1 MAYATGKYS
10 YGLCD
15 YCGQRYPYKTLRK
28 NWRGFKVCPSD
39 YEPKEP
45 QLEPLKYRGDAIAL
59 LEPRPDRVEPVD
71 VYVGQPGYT
80 YFQSVGSANNVIN
93 MRPFPPQD
101 LPMGHSAV
109 GTVLVRG
116 DARAV
121 LVSGVSASGQ
131 IGTVTLPNTAVNL
144 TDGVEGTGEIGS
156 VSAEG
161 NSVIIPFAGSASSNG
176 QIGNVSIAGAAPV
189 GPSGLSATGTVNPVS
204 VSLIL
209 NVPLSSV
216 SGSGSI
222 GTVVVPDASFSVTGV
237 AGIGDVGD
245 PSVTTT

>member
-101 LPMGHSAV
+101 LPMGHGAV

-131 IGTVTLPNTAVNL
+131 IGIA
-144 TDGVEGTGEIGS
+144 
-156 VSAEG
+156 SAEG
-161 NSVIIPFAGSASSNG
+161 NSVIIPFAESASGSG

-209 NVPLSSV
+209 NVPASSV

>member
-101 LPMGHSAV
+101 LPMGHGAV

-131 IGTVTLPNTAVNL
+131 IGF
-144 TDGVEGTGEIGS
+144 

-161 NSVIIPFAGSASSNG
+161 NSVIIPFAESASGSG

-189 GPSGLSATGTVNPVS
+189 GPSGLSATGTVSPVS

-209 NVPLSSV
+209 NVPSSSV

-222 GTVVVPDASFSVTGV
+222 GTVVVPDASFSVAGV
-237 AGIGDVGD
+237 IGTGDVGD

>member
-45 QLEPLKYRGDAIAL
+45 QLEPLKYKGDAIAL

-101 LPMGHSAV
+101 LPMGHGAV
-109 GTVLVRG
+109 GTVLVQG
-116 DARAV
+116 NARAV
-121 LVSGVSASGQ
+121 LVSGVSANGQ
-131 IGTVTLPNTAVNL
+131 IGTVTLPNIAVNL
-144 TDGVEGTGEIGS
+144 TDGVEGTGEVGI

-161 NSVIIPFAGSASSNG
+161 NSVIIPFVGSASGSG
-176 QIGNVSIAGAAPV
+176 QIGNASVTGTAPV
-189 GPSGLSATGTVNPVS
+189 GPSGLFATGSVSPAS
-204 VSLIL
+204 VSLVL
-209 NVPLSSV
+209 NVPLSGV
-216 SGSGSI
+216 DGSGSI
-222 GTVVVPDASFSVTGV
+222 GTAVVPDASFSVTGV
-237 AGIGDVGD
+237 EGTGEVND

>member
-101 LPMGHSAV
+101 LPMGHGAV

-131 IGTVTLPNTAVNL
+131 IG
-144 TDGVEGTGEIGS
+144 S

-161 NSVIIPFAGSASSNG
+161 NSVIIPFAESASGSG

-189 GPSGLSATGTVNPVS
+189 GPSGLSATGTVSPVS

-209 NVPLSSV
+209 NVPSSSV

-222 GTVVVPDASFSVTGV
+222 GTVVVPDASFLV
-237 AGIGDVGD
+237 AGVIGTGDVGD